1 MKTLTEEVEFLS
13 KSNEKFLRE
22 LQSREYYTAYKEQNE
37 ELTKLREAHAIL
49 IDLIRTK
56 EVKIAENEINKV
68 KDVMTKRT
76 QNRQSMSVFSPN
88 TGLQGGSL
96 SEIALSRLF
105 TCKENTSLNG
115 RDQQREAFE
124 AMEVI

>member
-88 TGLQGGSL
+88 TGLQGGSI